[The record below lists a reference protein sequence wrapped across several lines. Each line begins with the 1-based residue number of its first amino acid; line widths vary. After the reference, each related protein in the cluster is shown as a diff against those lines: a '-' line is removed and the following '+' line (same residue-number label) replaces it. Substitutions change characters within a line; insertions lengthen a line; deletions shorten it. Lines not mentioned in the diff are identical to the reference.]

1 MFEARKTQDEGV
13 DEGVVSLQGHVGCQP
28 QCKKDPSAA
37 LGMTK
42 RGSGWVHKGGAP
54 FFLEEGMLVSPAVP
68 DG

>member
-1 MFEARKTQDEGV
+1 MFEAMKTQDEGV

-42 RGSGWVHKGGAP
+42 RGSG
-54 FFLEEGMLVSPAVP
+54 
-68 DG
+68 